1 MSIWSGKRKHLDHHF
16 WTKSDKISP
25 PWVHLSPFPSVTVKS
40 QAFSMVF
47 VLGSRFG
54 GATLQKV
61 RKRKATD
68 TVWPFLRFC
77 HFWSKSDGQN
87 DYVLHYFSTCDH
99 FVIFASQ
106 KYDFSL
112 GKFNVLRKW
121 NFHFCTCRFGVG
133 IVSWIQCFSEAE
145 MTKWPQVEK

>member
-1 MSIWSGKRKHLDHHF
+1 MGNVSIWTITFGPKVTKSLLPGSICHHF
-16 WTKSDKISP
+16 RLWPSKAR
-25 PWVHLSPFPSVTVKS
+25 PFRL
-40 QAFSMVF
+40 FF

-87 DYVLHYFSTCDH
+87 DYVLHYFSTWCPM
-99 FVIFASQ
+99 VTFASQ
-106 KYDFSL
+106 KYNFSL
-112 GKFNVLRKW
+112 GKINVLRKW

-133 IVSWIQCFSEAE
+133 ICKLNSMFFGSRNDE
-145 MTKWPQVEK
+145 MATSRKVV